1 MSDESLIFPPSDSEN
16 QAHTILEDV
25 PLSDP
30 TRIRSKRLREIF
42 QSWQDNAGPGHVP
55 QWSTFDPMNFTDLL
69 PTISVYS
76 NEGTLEQPDFLL
88 RLEGEL
94 SAKFFNV
101 PTAMIK
107 VSEIRTHNQ
116 KDYLVN
122 HLTTA
127 IRQEKPSYIVRNL
140 GWNRG
145 KDYIEYEILS
155 LPFDNDNSGIAN
167 KVLCAKVFRNK
178 YSSPEA

>member
-1 MSDESLIFPPSDSEN
+1 MSNDSLIFPPTDSEN
-16 QAHTILEDV
+16 QTHTILEDV
-25 PLSDP
+25 PLTDL

-42 QSWQDNAGPGHVP
+42 HFWQDNLGVNRVP
-55 QWSTFDPMNFTDLL
+55 AWSTFDPMGFTDLL
-69 PTISVYS
+69 PAISVYS

-101 PTAMIK
+101 PTTMTK
-107 VSEIRTHNQ
+107 VSEIQTHKQ

-122 HLTTA
+122 HLATA
-127 IRQEKPSYIVRNL
+127 IRQGEPSYIVRNL
-140 GWNRG
+140 GWNKGRN
-145 KDYIEYEILS
+145 YIEYEILS
-155 LPFDNDNSGIAN
+155 LPFDKNNNGIAN

-178 YSSPEA
+178 FSSLNS